1 MSLLKLDSSQNV
13 KKKLEKDIYAL
24 QTGLWTHNVI
34 EVSKYLHA
42 AIIYGKLSSDLNA
55 SNYKYMIVH
64 LLIENI

>member
-1 MSLLKLDSSQNV
+1 MSLLKLDFS
-13 KKKLEKDIYAL
+13 KCEKKLEKDIYAL